1 MPFPV
6 GGNEANRHRI
16 INLKNKIIMRKNY
29 FLPQT
34 EIIPHIS
41 VMECMQSTIVTLPN
55 QDILPVDNGETTAP

>member
-1 MPFPV
+1 MPFSV

-41 VMECMQSTIVTLPN
+41 VMECMQNTQFTGNKDIKPANMDTPN
-55 QDILPVDNGETTAP
+55 